1 MPERWQG
8 GLMRR
13 RQVLQAIV
21 AGALLPAIG
30 IAAPRE
36 LPRTIR
42 LVVSFAPGGIADVIA
57 RLTAQ
62 SMGALLGV
70 SMVVD
75 NRPGAGGSIGVELVA
90 HAPGDGGT
98 LLFGGS
104 SLLSIAPVVENGL
117 RYDPL
122 TDFVP
127 IGRVGRAPMVLV
139 VPANL
144 PVTNVAQLVEYARA
158 NPGKLTYV
166 SGVAMAE
173 FAVESLKSAA
183 RVDLLDVPYKGIAPG
198 LLDVVAGRVDL
209 LLADV
214 PAVTQ
219 HVSSGAIRVIAN
231 TGRTRPRAF
240 PNVPTLIEQGYALEF
255 ESWQGLLAPRGTPG
269 EIVLR
274 LQGALRQ
281 AIASPEFRSAL
292 EARGFEPI
300 DEPPDTFAAFLKDEI
315 ERYRRLAARRKSS
328 AAAK

>member
-1 MPERWQG
+1 
-8 GLMRR
+8 MRR
-13 RQVLQAIV
+13 RKVLQAIM

-30 IAAPRE
+30 VAQARE

-42 LVVSFAPGGIADVIA
+42 LVVGFAPGGIADVLA

-62 SMGALLGV
+62 ALGAALGV
-70 SMVVD
+70 PMVVE
-75 NRPGAGGSIGVELVA
+75 NRPGAGGAIGVEFVA
-90 HAPGDGGT
+90 RAPADGAT

-104 SLLSIAPVVENGL
+104 SLLSIAPVIESGL
-117 RYDPL
+117 RYDPIV
-122 TDFVP
+122 DFVP
-127 IGRVGRAPMVLV
+127 IGRVARAPMVLV
-139 VPANL
+139 VPASL
-144 PVTNVAQLVEYARA
+144 PVTNIGQLVDYARA

-173 FAVESLKSAA
+173 FAVESLKATA
-183 RVDLLDVPYKGIAPG
+183 RVDIVDIPYKGIAPG
-198 LLDVVAGRVDL
+198 LLDVVAGRVDV

-240 PNVPTLIEQGYALEF
+240 SAVPTMIEQGYAFEF

-269 EIVLR
+269 EIVVR

-281 AIASPEFRSAL
+281 AIAAPEFRSAL

-300 DEPPDTFAAFLKDEI
+300 DEAPDTFVAFLKDEI
-315 ERYRRLAARRKSS
+315 ERYRRLAALRKPS
-328 AAAK
+328 AAGK